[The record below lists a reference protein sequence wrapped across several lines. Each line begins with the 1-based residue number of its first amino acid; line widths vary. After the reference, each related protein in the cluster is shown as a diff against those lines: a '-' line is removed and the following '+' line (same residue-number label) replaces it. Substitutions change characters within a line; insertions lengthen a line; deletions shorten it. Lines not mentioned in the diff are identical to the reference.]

1 MTEDSKIYYFISY
14 SYKGGFGRAFIELVE
29 DLNIRSIEELLMDR
43 YNLSDLV
50 ALFYKKISYKEFT
63 MQTKN
68 TK

>member
-14 SYKGGFGRAFIELVE
+14 SYKGGFGRAFVKLVE
-29 DLNIRSIEELLMDR
+29 DLNIRGIEELIMDK

-50 ALFYKKISYKEFT
+50 TLFYKKISYKEFI